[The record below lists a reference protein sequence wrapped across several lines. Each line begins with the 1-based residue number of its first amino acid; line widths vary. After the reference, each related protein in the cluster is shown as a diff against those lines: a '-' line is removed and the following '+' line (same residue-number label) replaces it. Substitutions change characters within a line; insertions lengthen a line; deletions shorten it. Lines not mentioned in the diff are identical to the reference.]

1 MFRGERAAAGP
12 VSVEVVALQRLAL
25 LAEGRVLAV
34 VRSTQGGGPAQRR
47 GPRPAPRGPATQGG
61 AAGHSRPAATR
72 GTGTVRVGQGQVHE
86 LHGGAVRRGFPVG
99 EGGGSRQGARGRTG
113 ARRQE
118 RSLLLAGAAA
128 FGVDI
133 DPSVRIDQDDC
144 SEEETGRHRR
154 QQLEG

>member
-1 MFRGERAAAGP
+1 MVQFRIGTVTRETRTGVVFRGERAAAGP

-72 GTGTVRVGQGQVHE
+72 GTVTSGEVFVRV
-86 LHGGAVRRGFPVG
+86 
-99 EGGGSRQGARGRTG
+99 
-113 ARRQE
+113 
-118 RSLLLAGAAA
+118 
-128 FGVDI
+128 
-133 DPSVRIDQDDC
+133 
-144 SEEETGRHRR
+144 
-154 QQLEG
+154 